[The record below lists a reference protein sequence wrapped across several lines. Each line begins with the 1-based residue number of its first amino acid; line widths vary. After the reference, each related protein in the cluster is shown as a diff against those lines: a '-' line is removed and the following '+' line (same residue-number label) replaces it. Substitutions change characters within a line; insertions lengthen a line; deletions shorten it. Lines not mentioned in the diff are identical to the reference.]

1 MADSL
6 YFFSLQSGFTLGK
19 WLLSFAQDS
28 SKLSSVLTC
37 FGDQITNKNTKT
49 CIKWLKSLSR
59 VLNMPIELKGLNYYS
74 KVFKRIYYRL
84 SNSTFW
90 VVITHQQ
97 RKHQQ
102 RAPSAHLKRATWSAS
117 NGADEAPKR
126 HCNDAI
132 TTPGVTTWKRCFHD
146 HQIGAMPPALQ
157 RIWRCLQQRCRWR
170 LNAASKSA
178 WTALLMAPE
187 QCQEWRRSSALNG
200 ACNVPPRRVNSAFN
214 VQIIL
219 FRIH

>member
-1 MADSL
+1 MPEVAP
-6 YFFSLQSGFTLGK
+6 QSTPPERRRRPPPARTSAPHSACNG
-19 WLLSFAQDS
+19 AQRRPS
-28 SKLSSVLTC
+28 PETTPE
-37 FGDQITNKNTKT
+37 G
-49 CIKWLKSLSR
+49 
-59 VLNMPIELKGLNYYS
+59 
-74 KVFKRIYYRL
+74 
-84 SNSTFW
+84 
-90 VVITHQQ
+90 
-97 RKHQQ
+97 
-102 RAPSAHLKRATWSAS
+102 APPACLKRAP

-187 QCQEWRRSSALNG
+187 WRQEWHRSSALNG
-200 ACNVPPRRVNSAFN
+200 ACSVPPRCMNSAFN
-214 VQIIL
+214 VQIIIIIL
-219 FRIH
+219 FKIH